1 MVISLILRN
10 IVTSTH
16 TYTHM
21 CTNSLM
27 PLTQSSE
34 LCLYESKWL
43 CTSRKNP
50 VHIRKSWKDG
60 DGVSLVHCTYTL
72 LISLFSFMSEA
83 AANLSFSLI
92 NPFCQ
97 ILWRRVLESTLF
109 IGSIKIICSSLA
121 FFSISDSC
129 HFDQTWNVYLFL
141 SNCQC
146 LGILQEGEKWLI
158 IFFQSFS
165 DPFSFTFLAY
175 MSTLCTLFGKG
186 KGTSCSDHWKT
197 VFICYYPIGQSC

>member
-1 MVISLILRN
+1 MMVNFSFTSWWFRWWLRN
-10 IVTSTH
+10 IVTSMH

-50 VHIRKSWKDG
+50 VHIRKSLKDG

-83 AANLSFSLI
+83 ATNLSFSLI
-92 NPFCQ
+92 IPFCQ
-97 ILWRRVLESTLF
+97 ILWRRKFWNPLF
-109 IGSIKIICSSLA
+109 LLALSKLFAAHWLFLA
-121 FFSISDSC
+121 FLTHVILIKPEMSTSSSPTASVWGSCKREKSDS
-129 HFDQTWNVYLFL
+129 
-141 SNCQC
+141 
-146 LGILQEGEKWLI
+146 
-158 IFFQSFS
+158 
-165 DPFSFTFLAY
+165 
-175 MSTLCTLFGKG
+175 
-186 KGTSCSDHWKT
+186 
-197 VFICYYPIGQSC
+197 